1 MEGAERERGERQRE
15 KRGGKRESEEGEGAD
30 RGTDKQRERE
40 RGRET
45 DRQID
50 KQRVE
55 VYVFSHP
62 TTDRPYQ
69 LTTPMKPDNLLVDST
84 MWGIRM
90 TGLSKIKCRLRS
102 R

>member
-1 MEGAERERGERQRE
+1 MCVCVCVCGGSREGERGETERE
-15 KRGGKRESEEGEGAD
+15 KEGGREKA
-30 RGTDKQRERE
+30 R
-40 RGRET
+40 RGR
-45 DRQID
+45 DQID

-90 TGLSKIKCRLRS
+90 TGLSKNQVSLKI
-102 R
+102 